1 MELEDEY
8 YCLIAHSFLK
18 SAKGQADAWK
28 KLGDI
33 VLKKFFIGSIS
44 LEQITEFGVQS
55 LTQR

>member
-28 KLGDI
+28 KLEDGA
-33 VLKKFFIGSIS
+33 
-44 LEQITEFGVQS
+44 TEVFLLDQFN
-55 LTQR
+55 